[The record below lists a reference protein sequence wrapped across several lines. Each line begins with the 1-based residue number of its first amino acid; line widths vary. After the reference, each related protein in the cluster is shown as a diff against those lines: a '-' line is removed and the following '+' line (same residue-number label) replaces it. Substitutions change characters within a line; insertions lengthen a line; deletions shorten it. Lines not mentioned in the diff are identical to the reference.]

1 MGFDLGHTISS
12 LSKLALR
19 TKRKIDNEKSNKKVK
34 VYELWMNHN
43 YRTYEPTPKG
53 GYKSY
58 IFDGVPVK
66 ERNFDRIYPSKYK
79 DEIDKPIGDVF
90 SVEVSSFILNEK
102 SYKILYPY
110 IKNEVQKLEIY
121 KRIASIETREELLD
135 MEDELVDRFGD
146 LPRSAS
152 NLLSIALLK
161 AKAHNAYVTEIKG
174 GKKGV
179 RLRMFINARID
190 VERIP
195 DIVAQYNGMLKFK
208 VETQPYFTFIPAK
221 TYAGAEGDLEFL
233 EDIMDL
239 TDKIGG

>member
-110 IKNEVQKLEIY
+110 IKNEAQIFKVKCENDNLYVVNITNIIDCLDYDKSEIKRFPSSGRVMRVIKYVFKIEKLRNTTIF
-121 KRIASIETREELLD
+121 K
-135 MEDELVDRFGD
+135 
-146 LPRSAS
+146 LPEFPKGIS
-152 NLLSIALLK
+152 
-161 AKAHNAYVTEIKG
+161 YVTENFKNIVEKNNIKG
-174 GKKGV
+174 
-179 RLRMFINARID
+179 F
-190 VERIP
+190 
-195 DIVAQYNGMLKFK
+195 KFK
-208 VETQPYFTFIPAK
+208 E
-221 TYAGAEGDLEFL
+221 L
-233 EDIMDL
+233 
-239 TDKIGG
+239 

>member
-12 LSKLALR
+12 LSKLTLR

-34 VYELWMNHN
+34 VYELWMDHN

-58 IFDGVPVK
+58 MFDGVPVK

-110 IKNEVQKLEIY
+110 IKNEAQIFKVKCENDNLYVVNITNIIDCLDYDKSEIKRFPSSGRVMRVIKYVFKIEKLRNTTIF
-121 KRIASIETREELLD
+121 K
-135 MEDELVDRFGD
+135 
-146 LPRSAS
+146 LPEFPKGIS
-152 NLLSIALLK
+152 
-161 AKAHNAYVTEIKG
+161 YVTENFKNIVEKNNIKG
-174 GKKGV
+174 
-179 RLRMFINARID
+179 F
-190 VERIP
+190 
-195 DIVAQYNGMLKFK
+195 KFK
-208 VETQPYFTFIPAK
+208 E
-221 TYAGAEGDLEFL
+221 L
-233 EDIMDL
+233 
-239 TDKIGG
+239 

>member
-34 VYELWMNHN
+34 VYELWMDHN

-102 SYKILYPY
+102 CYKILYPY
-110 IKNEVQKLEIY
+110 IKNEAQIFKVKCENDNLYVVNITNIIDCLDYDKSEIKRFPSSGRVMRVIKYVFKIEKLRNTTIF
-121 KRIASIETREELLD
+121 K
-135 MEDELVDRFGD
+135 
-146 LPRSAS
+146 LPEFPKGIS
-152 NLLSIALLK
+152 
-161 AKAHNAYVTEIKG
+161 YVTENFKNIVEKNNIKG
-174 GKKGV
+174 
-179 RLRMFINARID
+179 F
-190 VERIP
+190 
-195 DIVAQYNGMLKFK
+195 KFK
-208 VETQPYFTFIPAK
+208 E
-221 TYAGAEGDLEFL
+221 L
-233 EDIMDL
+233 
-239 TDKIGG
+239 